1 MKHPFKASQMLQR
14 ASTSYK
20 NNQAVSQEWICSTG
34 LVWLQSQA
42 VLLCKKC
49 SVCAWERGKS
59 ILVEATLALSDTHLV
74 RPWSCCE
81 QEEFPGVQK
90 SDITCTLLMA
100 VSEATSRLICRNFS
114 CNRKNLCKIPI
125 SLPWPVR
132 SFSDGLITGKSAL
145 NCVFFTCA
153 LLTLGL
159 IWFPCTAQEK
169 TLLRVSQH
177 LSVIK
182 LLS

>member
-1 MKHPFKASQMLQR
+1 MEIKTMTAQVRELGVGWHCWKPQLNPCLLMKHPFKASQMLQR

-34 LVWLQSQA
+34 LVWLKSQA

-49 SVCAWERGKS
+49 SVCAWERGES

-100 VSEATSRLICRNFS
+100 VSEATSRLICRNFF
-114 CNRKNLCKIPI
+114 CNRQNLCKIPI

-132 SFSDGLITGKSAL
+132 SFSWWV
-145 NCVFFTCA
+145 NH
-153 LLTLGL
+153 
-159 IWFPCTAQEK
+159 W
-169 TLLRVSQH
+169 
-177 LSVIK
+177 
-182 LLS
+182 